1 MSAAGHQPA
10 PLDPSRLAELV
21 SEYAS
26 DVKAH
31 DIVEVRRATA
41 RTRLLRVPQKN
52 FFSVLRT
59 KLKWGER

>member
-1 MSAAGHQPA
+1 
-10 PLDPSRLAELV
+10 
-21 SEYAS
+21 
-26 DVKAH
+26 H